1 MLLVCYDLLQCLM
14 FNVNGTFS
22 CLTLNQY
29 ATSLYPPRT
38 TEARR
43 NPKQCGRFIVY
54 DCEILF
60 LGIAFPINFP
70 ETEDSELKSLTS
82 SCI

>member
-1 MLLVCYDLLQCLM
+1 M

-22 CLTLNQY
+22 CLTLNHY

-54 DCEILF
+54 DCAILF
-60 LGIAFPINFP
+60 LGIAFPINFLSFKCLVDFP
-70 ETEDSELKSLTS
+70 ERKDSELKSLTS